1 MINKEY
7 GVSPVI
13 GVLLM
18 LTLTLIIA
26 AIVNSYA
33 GGLMETEQKAPSV
46 NLQASY
52 SIANG
57 MEIRHV
63 SGDPLP
69 TSTIKLM
76 VRPSE
81 TFGRN
86 ATQFSSHVEK
96 NYITNSNGE
105 SWSGKVT
112 SLKPGEVGYIT
123 NNTNEYNLS
132 YLQYDLLDSK
142 YQPFWFNQSNNAG
155 NTFFLEVYY
164 KNTMISRNEVLIEG

>member
-1 MINKEY
+1 MREEA
-7 GVSPVI
+7 VSPVI

-33 GGLMETEQKAPSV
+33 GGLMETESKAPSLT
-46 NLQASY
+46 LQMSY
-52 SIANG
+52 SIVHG

-69 TSTIKLM
+69 ISTVKLM

-86 ATQFSSHVEK
+86 ASQYSSHIEK
-96 NYITNSNGE
+96 RYITNSDGA
-105 SWSGKVT
+105 SWADNIT
-112 SLKPGEVGYIT
+112 SLRPGEVGYIT
-123 NNTNEYNLS
+123 NKSNEYNLS

-142 YQPFWFNQSNNAG
+142 YKPYWFNQSTNAG